1 MEEIFSKC
9 DEATKF
15 LKSFSNQN
23 RLIILC
29 CILDQKRNVTEITQ
43 LTGLPQASV
52 SNQLALLRENKLID
66 CEKRHRERLYYI
78 ILPIQECL
86 KLCNSY
92 INSSVNKINNKNNFF
107 AP

>member
-1 MEEIFSKC
+1 MEEIFSKY

-78 ILPIQECL
+78 ADPRVLEIMRLL
-86 KLCNSY
+86 HK
-92 INSSVNKINNKNNFF
+92 FF
-107 AP
+107 CQ